1 MHNREFWAKH
11 VEGWRQSGQIAR
23 EYAAS
28 VGINPLTLKYM
39 KCVLKKQTRRQA
51 VAVAPKERSMPL
63 VEVLRA
69 GQMDRRFE
77 LELAG
82 GKRIRIPSS
91 FEADA
96 LRRLL
101 GVLEGVA

>member
-11 VEGWRQSGQIAR
+11 VEGWRQSGLIAR
-23 EYAAS
+23 DYAAS

-39 KCVLKKQTRRQA
+39 KCVLKKQAGRQA
-51 VAVAPKERSMPL
+51 VAVAPRERAMPL
-63 VEVLRA
+63 VEVLSA

-77 LELAG
+77 LELAD
-82 GKRIRIPSS
+82 GKRLRIPSS

-101 GVLEGVA
+101 GILEGAA